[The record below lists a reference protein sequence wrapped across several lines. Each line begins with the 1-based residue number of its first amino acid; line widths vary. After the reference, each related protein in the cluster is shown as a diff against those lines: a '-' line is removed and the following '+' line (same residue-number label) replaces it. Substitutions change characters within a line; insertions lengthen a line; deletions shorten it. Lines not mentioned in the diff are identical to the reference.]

1 MKYSD
6 LPTDA
11 MGIVIHLE
19 EDGGFGVTVMHN
31 LSDDWS
37 EEEAEPY
44 LDILNGLNMVLTNGY
59 EMLGMYGALGR
70 IVKDY
75 IENDGPEIEFE
86 PDEELLQAIEDRKVV
101 PFNKKKLN

>member
-6 LPTDA
+6 LPLNS

-19 EDGGFGVTVMHN
+19 EEGGFGVTVMN
-31 LSDDWS
+31 NISEDWS

-59 EMLGMYGALGR
+59 DMLGMYGALGR
-70 IVKDY
+70 VVKDY
-75 IENDGPEIEFE
+75 IEGDGPEIEFE